1 MANATR
7 TVPVSPGAN
16 DALLTAA
23 ERQSQLGR
31 SEVKRSGCGPEL
43 RNANSATVFS
53 WPGATRSSVAL
64 LDHETAASQ
73 ATPTRA
79 VRVAVH
85 SGSALALI
93 FHGALSLPLPDH
105 GMNRGEKCLDRF
117 NRRDPKPQS

>member
-7 TVPVSPGAN
+7 TVPASPGAK
-16 DALLTAA
+16 DSLLTAA

-53 WPGATRSSVAL
+53 WPGATRSSAAVP
-64 LDHETAASQ
+64 DHETAASQ

-79 VRVAVH
+79 VRVAVY
-85 SGSALALI
+85 SGSALELI
-93 FHGALSLPLPDH
+93 FHGVLSLQLPNP
-105 GMNRGEKCLDRF
+105 GMKSAEKFLKGL
-117 NRRDPKPQS
+117 NRRDPKPRS

>member
-7 TVPVSPGAN
+7 TVPVSPGAK
-16 DALLTAA
+16 DSLLTAA

-53 WPGATRSSVAL
+53 WPGATRSSAAVP
-64 LDHETAASQ
+64 DHETAASQ

-85 SGSALALI
+85 SGSALELI
-93 FHGALSLPLPDH
+93 FHGVLSLPSPYH
-105 GMNRGEKCLDRF
+105 GMNRGEKCLDGF